1 MQSLSGNIAK
11 QTMTRGKVVI
21 FAFGGFGWSLLSFA
35 PSNLLTYFYFPPEV
49 GANTFPVFIFQ
60 GAVIGVLT
68 ILGVIAFTGRI
79 FDAVTDPIIAG
90 ISDRSKFK
98 FGRRRTFMLISA
110 LPFALLSVIVFLP
123 LTPGE
128 SNLNAVWLVVNL
140 FLFYLFFTMYVI
152 PYSAM
157 IPELGHTSKQRL
169 LLCTIGSVGW
179 ALGFFIGNSIYALKE
194 VLQNLGLNEVRA
206 MQSGIGLFAIIG
218 FISCMLPVIFIDER
232 KYCEKHS
239 SNEKLFQA
247 LKGALVN
254 PDYVFFMGSTFA
266 YFVGNLFLE
275 IGIIY
280 YVTLLMKLP
289 ASMASLLMAI
299 MFIAS
304 FCFYPLLYKI
314 VDKIGKKRL
323 LSWAFYLQTIVFAL
337 ISLSGLVPFIP
348 ARIMGYIGI
357 ALASLAV
364 AVFGIIPGAIN
375 SDIARMD
382 SIKTGNHKEG
392 IFSGLYGFMNKAAIS
407 FSNLIF
413 PSFLLLGRS
422 EANPLGVRLAAVTG
436 AVMMVI
442 GVLLLRKYNEKRVNS
457 VLATENA
464 D

>member
-1 MQSLSGNIAK
+1 MSMSETFPVQNITPK
-11 QTMTRGKVVI
+11 RMII
-21 FAFGGFGWSLLSFA
+21 FAFGSFGWSLLSFA
-35 PSNLLTYFYFPPEV
+35 PSNLITYFYFPPEV
-49 GANTFPVFIFQ
+49 GVSTFPVFIFQ
-60 GAVIGVLT
+60 GAIIGVLT

-98 FGRRRTFMLISA
+98 LGRRRTFMLISV
-110 LPFALLSVIVFLP
+110 LPFALFSVIVFLP
-123 LTPGE
+123 LTQAE
-128 SNLNAVWLVVNL
+128 STRNAVWLVVNL

-152 PYSAM
+152 PYAAM

-169 LLCTIGSVGW
+169 LLCTITSVGW
-179 ALGFFIGNSIYALKE
+179 ALGFFIGNSIYAVKALF
-194 VLQNLGLNEVRA
+194 QSLGLNEVSA
-206 MQSGIGLFAIIG
+206 MQSGVGLFAVVG
-218 FISCMLPVIFIDER
+218 FIACIIPIIFIDER

-239 SNEKLFQA
+239 SKEKLFQA
-247 LKGALVN
+247 LKGALKN
-254 PDYVFFMGSTFA
+254 IDYVYFMGSTFV

-289 ASMASLLMAI
+289 ESMASLLMAI
-299 MFIAS
+299 MFILS
-304 FCFYPLLYKI
+304 FCFYPFIYKL
-314 VDKIGKKRL
+314 VDKFGKKRL

-337 ISLSGLVPFIP
+337 ISICGLIPFIS
-348 ARIMGYIGI
+348 AKMIGYIAIG
-357 ALASLAV
+357 LTSLAIGI
-364 AVFGIIPGAIN
+364 FGIIPTAIN

-407 FSNLIF
+407 FSNLVF

-422 EANPLGVRLAAVTG
+422 EANPLGVRLTAVAG
-436 AVMMVI
+436 AVLMVI
-442 GVLLLRKYNEKRVNS
+442 GVLLLKKYNEKRVNT
-457 VLATENA
+457 VLAIENA

>member
-1 MQSLSGNIAK
+1 MKSMSENSAI
-11 QTMTRGKVVI
+11 QTITRGKVII

-49 GANTFPVFIFQ
+49 GGSTFPVFIFQ

-98 FGRRRTFMLISA
+98 LGRRRTFMLISA

-123 LTPGE
+123 LTQGE
-128 SNLNAVWLVVNL
+128 STINAVWLIINL
-140 FLFYLFFTMYVI
+140 FLFYFFFTMYVV
-152 PYSAM
+152 PYTAM

-179 ALGFFIGNSIYALKE
+179 ALGFFMGNSIYAVKE
-194 VLQNLGLNEVRA
+194 LFQSLGMSNVRA
-206 MQSGIGLFAIIG
+206 LQSGVGLFAVVG
-218 FISCMLPVIFIDER
+218 FTACMLPVIFIDEG

-247 LKGALVN
+247 LKGALKN
-254 PDYVFFMGSTFA
+254 PDYVFFMGSTFV

-289 ASMASLLMAI
+289 ESMASLLMAI

-304 FCFYPLLYKI
+304 FCFYPILYKI

-337 ISLSGLVPFIP
+337 ISLSGLIPFIP
-348 ARIMGYIGI
+348 ARIMGYTAIGV
-357 ALASLAV
+357 ASLAV
-364 AVFGIIPGAIN
+364 AVFGIMPGAIN
-375 SDIARMD
+375 ADIARMD

-392 IFSGLYGFMNKAAIS
+392 IFSGLFGFMNKAAIS

-422 EANPLGVRLAAVTG
+422 EANPLGVRLTAITG

-442 GVLLLRKYNEKRVNS
+442 GVLLLSKYNEKRVNTI
-457 VLATENA
+457 LATENA